1 MDKITKNPGV
11 QHLAKKV
18 FWNLDVED
26 SRICAQ
32 INPSCQ
38 QILQNPIFC
47 LRKFKHLSTEN
58 KKDWLKH
65 IQLVKNYD
73 IGIAVISYLRWKLK
87 KEPLVDL
94 PCYTSPAVQD
104 DSRKRIREI
113 CEKWESFDEDLE
125 TVKILASLTDNPNVP
140 DKNVGQQ
147 FKCLKGS
154 PRWLEYGLPLN
165 VLICIYEQATKNQS
179 LIEQKYEKITISSI

>member
-1 MDKITKNPGV
+1 MPTN
-11 QHLAKKV
+11 
-18 FWNLDVED
+18 
-26 SRICAQ
+26 
-32 INPSCQ
+32 
-38 QILQNPIFC
+38 LQNPIFC

-73 IGIAVISYLRWKLK
+73 IKIAVISYLQWKLK

-140 DKNVGQQ
+140 DKNGWTQIHHAS
-147 FKCLKGS
+147 LKGHKEIVKILA
-154 PRWLEYGLPLN
+154 PLTENPNAPDGFGFTPIHHATFYGI
-165 VLICIYEQATKNQS
+165 VYS
-179 LIEQKYEKITISSI
+179 RV